1 MLLNHLE
8 TQVAKNSELQDD
20 LEAEKNSR
28 TSYQK
33 EAKQL
38 QEEAAGYK
46 RNVDELLVCHSP
58 F

>member
-38 QEEAAGYK
+38 QEEAARYK
-46 RNVDELLVCHSP
+46 RNVDELLVCHLP